1 MSDLNV
7 RADLSMRNNRTV
19 IRKLEDISGSE
30 ITAGQRIF
38 SLKLSADYMLSDK
51 FTLRAFY
58 DQRLTNPYISN
69 SFPNANYHAGFS
81 MTFTL

>member
-1 MSDLNV
+1 
-7 RADLSMRNNRTV
+7 
-19 IRKLEDISGSE
+19 
-30 ITAGQRIF
+30 
-38 SLKLSADYMLSDK
+38 MLSDK

-69 SFPNANYHAGFS
+69 SYPNANYHAGFS